1 MATHRYLGE
10 FELLVLTAMVR
21 LGADAY
27 GASIRQ
33 EIESRAE
40 RSVSIGAL
48 YATLSRLEDKAYVR
62 SWTGEATP
70 TRGGRAKRFFE
81 LTALGRTQLEKSVTA
96 MNNMLEGVK
105 L

>member
-1 MATHRYLGE
+1 M
-10 FELLVLTAMVR
+10 
-21 LGADAY
+21 
-27 GASIRQ
+27 
-33 EIESRAE
+33 
-40 RSVSIGAL
+40 
-48 YATLSRLEDKAYVR
+48 R